1 MLYTSATLPSV
12 NAASHN
18 AATLNKPPET
28 PHQFMIFEA
37 HSHQGD
43 RTQHIHVQVIHQY
56 MHVESDYAV
65 CGICMQVLDAFS
77 LLMGLKR
84 LRSLSLVNNKGLA
97 TLPQLHPLLQLRKL
111 SHLMLKD
118 SPICS
123 LVLLQPYV
131 AFR

>member
-1 MLYTSATLPSV
+1 MRHTVAESEGLSTTAQMLCERA
-12 NAASHN
+12 
-18 AATLNKPPET
+18 
-28 PHQFMIFEA
+28 
-37 HSHQGD
+37 
-43 RTQHIHVQVIHQY
+43 
-56 MHVESDYAV
+56 ESDGV
-65 CGICMQVLDAFS
+65 ICCDCMQVLDAFTM
-77 LLMGLKR
+77 LMGLKR